1 MLDQPDLAAAPA
13 CPAPSCSDAV
23 PAANDAAPQALR
35 LTFTGSGAEYFRI
48 WVVNLLLSL
57 ATLGI
62 YSAWAK
68 VRRLEYF
75 DRNTQ
80 LAGAAFDFRGNPRA
94 VLRGRLL
101 AVALLVAYQYAFG
114 FSLAIGLT
122 VIGVL
127 MLALPFLMR
136 GALRFRLSNTY
147 YRGLAFGFCGSVPG
161 AYRAYLLPIVTFL
174 LPGVV
179 LALSPSNPAL
189 ASVALLPYL
198 AWPLMHAVM
207 KRYQHAHVLYGGEQ
221 SRYHLPARRFWG
233 PYLLASLL
241 ALLGIVAGA
250 MLAVGI
256 AALTGV
262 PKDSGNAHLLATF
275 IPLLLLATSGYVAY
289 VMTGPYLQV
298 RIANLA
304 WSNTAFRGIRFESG
318 LKARGFVK
326 LQSVNAVLTLLTL
339 GLYRPFAVV
348 RVYRYRLAHLTL
360 HVDGAFEQLV
370 DTAAPAQA
378 GAAGDGAADF
388 LGVDLSW

>member
-1 MLDQPDLAAAPA
+1 MPDQPDLAAAA
-13 CPAPSCSDAV
+13 AV
-23 PAANDAAPQALR
+23 AAFAPAANDAAPQALR

-48 WVVNLLLSL
+48 WVVNLLLTL

-68 VRRLEYF
+68 VRRLQYF

-80 LAGAAFDFRGNPRA
+80 LDRASFDFRGDPKA

-101 AVALLVAYQYAFG
+101 AVALLVAYHYAFG
-114 FSLAIGLT
+114 FSVAIGLA

-127 MLALPFLMR
+127 LLALPFLMR
-136 GALRFRLSNTY
+136 GALRFRLRNTY
-147 YRGLAFGFCGSVPG
+147 YRGLPFGFCGSVPG
-161 AYRAYLLPIVTFL
+161 AYRAYLPPIATFL
-174 LPGVV
+174 LPGAV
-179 LALSPSNPAL
+179 LAMAPANPLSAL
-189 ASVALLPYL
+189 AFLPYL
-198 AWPLMHAVM
+198 GWPLMHAAM

-221 SRYHLPARRFWG
+221 SRYDVPARRFWR
-233 PYLLASLL
+233 PYVLAGLL
-241 ALLGIVAGA
+241 ALAGLFA
-250 MLAVGI
+250 AGLLAAGI
-256 AALTGV
+256 AALPGMA
-262 PKDSGNAHLLATF
+262 PKSGSASWLATF
-275 IPLLLLATSGYVAY
+275 IPLLFLVVFAYVAY
-289 VMTGPYLQV
+289 LMTGPYLQV

-304 WSNTAFRGIRFESG
+304 WSNTAFRGIGFKSD
-318 LKARGFVK
+318 LKARGFMK

-360 HVDGAFEQLV
+360 HVDGDFAQLV
-370 DTAAPAQA
+370 DTTGPAQP